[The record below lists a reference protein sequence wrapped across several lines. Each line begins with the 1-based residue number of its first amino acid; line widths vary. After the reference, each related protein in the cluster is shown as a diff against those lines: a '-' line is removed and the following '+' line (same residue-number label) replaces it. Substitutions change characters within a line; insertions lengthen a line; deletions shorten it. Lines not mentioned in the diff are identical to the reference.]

1 VKEDGPVT
9 DQGRR
14 SGQGTEVRTVLI
26 IGAGLIGT
34 SAGLALRDR
43 GVDVYLQDAD
53 AAAAALAA
61 DLGAGSLERPAS
73 DPEVVVLAVPPQSIA
88 PVLMELQRRYLTST
102 FMDVGSV
109 KVRPQVEAETA
120 GADMSRFVG
129 GHPMAGRERPG
140 PAGARADLFVARPWV
155 LTPGP
160 TTSAQSL
167 ARARSLVE
175 LCGADLFVMSAE
187 RHDEAVALV
196 SHVPQLV
203 ATLTAARLNGVE
215 AELVALS
222 GQGIRDVT
230 RIAASDPALWTEI
243 LDANAGVVLAVLDQL
258 AVDLDRVRRALRR
271 LDDKSTQSRLDDKST
286 KRGRDTPDPAMD
298 ARAELTALLVA
309 GNSGRARIPGK
320 HGGARADY
328 VSVPVVIPDRPGSLA
343 SLFAAAGEAGVNVED
358 VSIEHSPGQ
367 PVGLVELLVQPNAAA
382 SLADALRESGWTVHY
397 GQSA

>member
-1 VKEDGPVT
+1 MINQVSVPNQAPVT
-9 DQGRR
+9 DHGLVTDDLQRDVR
-14 SGQGTEVRTVLI
+14 SVLVV
-26 IGAGLIGT
+26 GAGLIGT

-43 GVDVYLQDAD
+43 GVSVYLADAD
-53 AAAAALAA
+53 VAAAALAA
-61 DLGAGSLERPAS
+61 DLGAGSLGRPPS
-73 DPEVVVLAVPPQSIA
+73 DPEVVVLAVPPQAIA
-88 PVLMELQRRYLTST
+88 PLLIELQRTYLTAI

-120 GADMSRFVG
+120 GADMSRFIG

-140 PAGARADLFVARPWV
+140 PAGARADLFAARPWV

-160 TTSAQSL
+160 ATSAQSL
-167 ARARSLVE
+167 ARARAIVE

-187 RHDEAVALV
+187 RHDAAVALV
-196 SHVPQLV
+196 SHVPQVV

-230 RIAASDPALWTEI
+230 RIAASDPSLWTEI
-243 LDANAGVVLAVLDQL
+243 LDANASVVLAVLDEL
-258 AVDLDRVRRALRR
+258 AVDLDRVRMALRR
-271 LDDKSTQSRLDDKST
+271 LDDKSTERRADTSST
-286 KRGRDTPDPAMD
+286 TTS

-309 GNSGRARIPGK
+309 GNQGRARIPGK

-328 VSVPVVIPDRPGSLA
+328 VSVPVVIPDQPGSLA

-367 PVGLVELLVQPNAAA
+367 RVGLVELLVQPDAAA

-397 GQSA
+397 GSSG

>member
-1 VKEDGPVT
+1 VSDQSPADDRALVT
-9 DQGRR
+9 DPERA
-14 SGQGTEVRTVLI
+14 VRTVLI
-26 IGAGLIGT
+26 VGAGLIGT

-43 GVDVYLQDAD
+43 GVSVYLQDAN
-53 AAAAALAA
+53 AAAGALAA
-61 DLGAGSLERPAS
+61 DLGAGSLEQPAE
-73 DPEVVVLAVPPQSIA
+73 DPDLVVLAVPPQAIA
-88 PVLMELQRRYLTST
+88 TLLYKLQRQYLTST

-160 TTSAQSL
+160 ATTAQSL
-167 ARARSLVE
+167 DRALCVVE
-175 LCGADLFVMSAE
+175 LCGADLFLMSAE

-196 SHVPQLV
+196 SHVPQVV
-203 ATLTAARLNGVE
+203 ASLTAARLNGVDT
-215 AELVALS
+215 ELIALS

-243 LDANAGVVLAVLDQL
+243 LDANAGVVLAVLDAL
-258 AVDLDRVRRALRR
+258 AVDLDRVRGALRR
-271 LDDKSTQSRLDDKST
+271 LDDKSTERPADTSAT
-286 KRGRDTPDPAMD
+286 AVETRG
-298 ARAELTALLVA
+298 ELTALLVA
-309 GNSGRARIPGK
+309 GNQGRARIPGK

-328 VSVPVVIPDRPGSLA
+328 VSVPVVIPDQPGSLA
-343 SLFAAAGEAGVNVED
+343 SLFVAAGEAGVNVED

-367 PVGLVELLVQPNAAA
+367 RVGLVELLVQPDAAA
-382 SLADALRESGWTVHY
+382 SLAAALRESGWTVHF
-397 GQSA
+397 GLAG